1 MTRRPAARAG
11 GGLGLLVAAT
21 VLIGLNLR
29 GPIVGIPPL
38 IDEISADLGLSSTTA
53 GLITSLPL
61 VCFAVG
67 SPVAALLARRFGL
80 ERTMLAALLLLGA
93 AIALR
98 PWDGLAALLA
108 GTVVVGAAITVGNV
122 LVPVLVRRD
131 GGSHVKSIMATSTSS
146 YGVGGA
152 LAAAVAV
159 PMAARLGWR
168 GATASLAVLVAV
180 AVVVWLVHMRLR
192 ARVRADVAP
201 STPAAG
207 AGATPAR
214 MSAPPASSAA
224 PRPRPSSGTP
234 GPGPSSAPPRPGPS
248 SGTPRPAPSSAHP
261 RPPVWT
267 QASVWWLAAF
277 FGLQATLFYSVSAW
291 LPPLLVES
299 ASASAATGGT
309 AVSLFHL
316 LGIAGTLAVPAL
328 LRWLGGARRVGVVI
342 ALGWLVLL
350 VGVLVLPHVWMP
362 WVLVGGLAQGAGIGL
377 GLTLVAERPVDAD
390 YGRSVSAMVQGA
402 GYALAA
408 LGPIVIGWAHGA
420 TAGWAVPLTI
430 LVALAVGL
438 AVSGLRAG
446 EDRPIGG
453 PAHG

>member
-1 MTRRPAARAG
+1 GPGAPAGAG
-11 GGLGLLVAAT
+11 PSAPAGPGPSAPAPAGPGPSAPAPAGLGLLVVAT

-38 IDEISADLGLSSTTA
+38 IDEISADLGLTATTA

-67 SPVAALLARRFGL
+67 SPFVALLARRFGL
-80 ERTMLAALLLLGA
+80 ERTLLVALLLLGA

-98 PWDGLAALLA
+98 PWDGLAPLLT

-131 GGSHVKSIMATSTSS
+131 GGRHVKSIMAASTSS

-159 PMAARLGWR
+159 PMAAQIGWR

-180 AVVVWLVHMRLR
+180 ALVVWLVHMRSRRTR
-192 ARVRADVAP
+192 ARAQPPVPRGTPPA
-201 STPAAG
+201 PAAG
-207 AGATPAR
+207 TG
-214 MSAPPASSAA
+214 PASSSAH
-224 PRPRPSSGTP
+224 RPS
-234 GPGPSSAPPRPGPS
+234 A
-248 SGTPRPAPSSAHP
+248 
-261 RPPVWT
+261 WT
-267 QASVWWLAAF
+267 QASAWWLAAF

-291 LPPLLVES
+291 LPPLLVQS
-299 ASASAATGGT
+299 ASTSAATGGT

-316 LGIAGTLAVPAL
+316 LGIAGTLAVPAMI
-328 LRWLGGARRVGVVI
+328 RWFTDARRVGVVI
-342 ALGWLVLL
+342 AIGWLVLL
-350 VGVLVLPHVWMP
+350 VGVLVLPHLWLP
-362 WVLVGGLAQGAGIGL
+362 WVLVGGIAQGAGIGL

-408 LGPIVIGWAHGA
+408 LGPIVIGWAHSA
-420 TAGWAVPLTI
+420 TDSWVVPLTI
-430 LVALAVGL
+430 LVGL
-438 AVSGLRAG
+438 AIGLGVSGLRAG

>member
-1 MTRRPAARAG
+1 MTRHRDGA
-11 GGLGLLVAAT
+11 GGLGLLVVAT

-38 IDEISADLGLSSTTA
+38 IDEISADLGLSATTA

-67 SPVAALLARRFGL
+67 SPVVAVLAHRFGL
-80 ERTMLAALLLLGA
+80 DRTILASLVLLGA

-98 PWDGLAALLA
+98 PWDGLVALLA
-108 GTVVVGAAITVGNV
+108 GTVLVGAAITVGNV

-131 GGSHVKSIMATSTSS
+131 GDGHVKSIMAASTSS

-159 PMAARLGWR
+159 PMSGQLGWR

-180 AVVVWLVHMRLR
+180 AVVVWAVRMRLTR
-192 ARVRADVAP
+192 AARV
-201 STPAAG
+201 AAG
-207 AGATPAR
+207 AHGAAAGPA
-214 MSAPPASSAA
+214 AA
-224 PRPRPSSGTP
+224 ARQ
-234 GPGPSSAPPRPGPS
+234 
-248 SGTPRPAPSSAHP
+248 APSSAQH
-261 RPPVWT
+261 RPSAWT
-267 QASVWWLAAF
+267 QRSAWWLAAF

-291 LPPLLVES
+291 LPSLLVQS
-299 ASASAATGGT
+299 ASVSPATGGT

-328 LRWLGGARRVGVVI
+328 IRGLGDARRVGVVI
-342 ALGWLVLL
+342 AVGWLVLL
-350 VGVLVLPHVWMP
+350 VGVLVLPHLWLP

-408 LGPIVIGWAHGA
+408 LGPILVGWAHGV
-420 TAGWAVPLTI
+420 TDSWTVPVTI

-438 AVSGLRAG
+438 GLSGLRAG
-446 EDRPIGG
+446 EDRTIGTVVRG
-453 PAHG
+453 